1 MLNTDACFLECI
13 NSPVRNVRARVE
25 LLAGSTLLNTFKYTD
40 RLREFTIERV
50 GEGKFFGYGI
60 CHRLNVKLI
69 DKDRELDISTANSME
84 IAFGTG
90 RHYIYPYPIFHV
102 SEVNRDE
109 KTNELSITAYDA
121 IYKASNYT
129 VADLDLPTQYSIAQL
144 ATACASVLGVPVGT
158 MDEAFDTLY
167 ENGSNFDGKENIREV
182 LNAIAEATQ
191 TIYYLDHDWVLTF
204 KRLDISGDALLT
216 IDKSK
221 YFDLDSSTNRKL
233 VGICHTTDLGDNVS
247 AELAESGTTQYIRN
261 NPFWDLRDDIGTLI
275 SNALTRIG
283 GLTIN
288 QFDCKWRGNYL
299 LEIGD
304 KIALITK
311 DNKTV
316 YSYLL
321 NDSIYYD
328 GSLEE
333 KTQWSY
339 DSDDAENESNSV
351 SVGTELKRTYAR
363 VDKANKQIE
372 IMTSDVQENKEN
384 ISNLQLTT
392 DNITASVKKVE
403 EDASDSYSNL
413 SDSINKLSSEVEAKM
428 SAEDV
433 KLEIT
438 STLENGVDKVI
449 TSTGFT
455 FNEEGLNISKTGSEM
470 TTQITED
477 GMQVF
482 RDNTAVLTANNVGV
496 DAINLHATTYLII
509 GTNSRFEDYGDNRT
523 GCFWIGE

>member
-1 MLNTDACFLECI
+1 M
-13 NSPVRNVRARVE
+13 
-25 LLAGSTLLNTFKYTD
+25 
-40 RLREFTIERV
+40 
-50 GEGKFFGYGI
+50 
-60 CHRLNVKLI
+60 
-69 DKDRELDISTANSME
+69 
-84 IAFGTG
+84 
-90 RHYIYPYPIFHV
+90 
-102 SEVNRDE
+102 
-109 KTNELSITAYDA
+109 
-121 IYKASNYT
+121 
-129 VADLDLPTQYSIAQL
+129 
-144 ATACASVLGVPVGT
+144 
-158 MDEAFDTLY
+158 
-167 ENGSNFDGKENIREV
+167 
-182 LNAIAEATQ
+182 
-191 TIYYLDHDWVLTF
+191 VLTF

-247 AELAESGTTQYIRN
+247 ASLEESGTTQYIRN
-261 NPFWDLRDDIGTLI
+261 NPFWDLRDDVGALI
-275 SNALTRIG
+275 SNALTRVG

-299 LEIGD
+299 MEIGD

-321 NDSIYYD
+321 NDIISYD

-333 KTQWSY
+333 TTQWSY

-351 SVGTELKRTYAR
+351 SVGTELRRTYAR